1 MGSRMNLS
9 MAFAVWVAAMASMA
23 MAQVQYNNTDGYA
36 CTTPRQTCTAYA
48 LYRTFQGNESLSKVA
63 NYFNKTATSVANTS
77 GVSNLSPTAGM
88 RLGQPLYIPLDCGC
102 HNVTQQMQVQ
112 HTIVSGDTFWLLSVT
127 IYGGLTTWQAMVIL
141 NPTKDV
147 YNLQIGDN
155 ITVPIFCACPTEA
168 QTAAGTNFLLTHT
181 IYAGETLDAIS
192 GYYGLTTSELAAA
205 NQIAT
210 NASLGENTTLIV
222 PLATLPPLATINF
235 EVPTPPPPSDT
246 NPPGPSPAPVVVT
259 RKASNTPLYVGIA
272 VGAFGLTLAAVF
284 AAMLLMRACQSK
296 PQDPPKGYE
305 SYYQNAPSGSTKDSK
320 PNAYHLEMLA
330 GMSDVVG
337 SDKPILLSYQELQDA
352 TQDFSEA
359 NLIQGSV
366 YRGRINGQLVAI
378 KQMKGNMSQELK
390 ILCQVHHSNLVKLVG
405 MCIGGS
411 EHLFLVY
418 EYAENGSL
426 NDCLQNQAAIGRNRF
441 SQSTAYLPW
450 TARVRIALDVAS
462 GLDYI
467 HNYTNPSFV
476 HKDVKSSN
484 ILLDSNFRAKVANF
498 GMAKSA
504 ATSGAGPLLTRHIT
518 GTQGYMAP
526 EYLEHGLVT
535 VKADV
540 FAYGVV
546 LLEIL
551 SGKEAIV
558 RPDDEDE
565 ESKEQAL
572 SDIIFDV
579 LDASSA
585 DRQVAQLRRF
595 MDPQLHSAYPM
606 DIATSIASLAKTCV
620 DPDPAVRPSMKD
632 VTFALSKL
640 LAASTEWEAHA
651 GYASG
656 LSTVSIEAR

>member
-1 MGSRMNLS
+1 MNLS
-9 MAFAVWVAAMASMA
+9 LVFTVWVAAMASMA
-23 MAQVQYNNTDGYA
+23 TAQVQYNNTDGYD
-36 CTTPRQTCTAYA
+36 CTTPPQTCTAYA
-48 LYRTFQGNESLSKVA
+48 LYRTFQGNESLSKIA

-77 GVSNLSPTAGM
+77 GVSNLSPTAGL
-88 RLGQPLYIPLDCGC
+88 RLGQPLYIPIDCGC

-141 NPTKDV
+141 NPDKDV

-235 EVPTPPPPSDT
+235 DVPTPPPPSDT
-246 NPPGPSPAPVVVT
+246 APPGPSPAPVVAT

-305 SYYQNAPSGSTKDSK
+305 SYYQNAPSGSIKDSK

-441 SQSTAYLPW
+441 TQSTAYLPW

>member
-1 MGSRMNLS
+1 MGSKMRML
-9 MAFAVWVAAMASMA
+9 AVALWVAAMASMA
-23 MAQVQYNNTDGYA
+23 TAQVQYNNTDGYA
-36 CTTPRQTCTAYA
+36 CTTPRQSCTAYA

-141 NPTKDV
+141 NPTKDI

-181 IYAGETLDAIS
+181 IYAGETLSAIS

-235 EVPTPPPPSDT
+235 AVPTPPPPSDT
-246 NPPGPSPAPVVVT
+246 SPPGPSPAPVVVT
-259 RKASNTPLYVGIA
+259 KSASNTPLYVGIA

-284 AAMLLMRACQSK
+284 AAMLLMKACQSK
-296 PQDPPKGYE
+296 QPQDPPKGYE
-305 SYYQNAPSGSTKDSK
+305 SYYQNAPSGSIKDSK

-390 ILCQVHHSNLVKLVG
+390 ILCQVHHSNLV
-405 MCIGGS
+405 
-411 EHLFLVY
+411 
-418 EYAENGSL
+418 
-426 NDCLQNQAAIGRNRF
+426 R
-441 SQSTAYLPW
+441 
-450 TARVRIALDVAS
+450 
-462 GLDYI
+462 
-467 HNYTNPSFV
+467 PSFL
-476 HKDVKSSN
+476 SP
-484 ILLDSNFRAKVANF
+484 
-498 GMAKSA
+498 
-504 ATSGAGPLLTRHIT
+504 TLTVPFHC
-518 GTQGYMAP
+518 
-526 EYLEHGLVT
+526 
-535 VKADV
+535 
-540 FAYGVV
+540 
-546 LLEIL
+546 
-551 SGKEAIV
+551 
-558 RPDDEDE
+558 DEP
-565 ESKEQAL
+565 
-572 SDIIFDV
+572 I
-579 LDASSA
+579 
-585 DRQVAQLRRF
+585 
-595 MDPQLHSAYPM
+595 M
-606 DIATSIASLAKTCV
+606 
-620 DPDPAVRPSMKD
+620 
-632 VTFALSKL
+632 
-640 LAASTEWEAHA
+640 
-651 GYASG
+651 
-656 LSTVSIEAR
+656 